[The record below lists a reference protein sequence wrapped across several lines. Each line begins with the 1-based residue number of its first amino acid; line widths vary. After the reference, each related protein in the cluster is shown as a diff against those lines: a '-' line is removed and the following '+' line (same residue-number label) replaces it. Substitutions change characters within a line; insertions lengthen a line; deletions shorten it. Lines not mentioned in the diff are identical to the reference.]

1 MAGSAFLGSSPT
13 DAAIGNVDRLRVG
26 QPEYHET
33 AVYSESTTKSRP
45 PATRPDRVN
54 WDRLPTVLR
63 NGPYR
68 FFFYSADRDEP
79 AHVHVERD
87 DASAK
92 FWLEPVRFEGSRG
105 FGRGEIQRLERLVA
119 DSAVDLLRSWNEYFG
134 D

>member
-1 MAGSAFLGSSPT
+1 MPSKATYFGSRNPNIT
-13 DAAIGNVDRLRVG
+13 RRRVY
-26 QPEYHET
+26 P
-33 AVYSESTTKSRP
+33 ESTTESRP
-45 PATRPDRVN
+45 PVARLDRVN

-63 NGPYR
+63 IGPYR
-68 FFFYSADRDEP
+68 FFFYSGDRDEP

-105 FGRGEIQRLERLVA
+105 FGRSEIQRLERLVA
-119 DSAVDLLRSWNEYFG
+119 DSAVDLLRSWNEYFR